1 MNTRKVIDYIT
12 HEITHKTGGLDGTM
26 QHRQR
31 QKKLIILPT
40 DPSTQ
45 WTTTKQKKKNGKN
58 HFATWQTIENDI
70 EKSITTH
77 SEIENRLNK

>member
-12 HEITHKTGGLDGTM
+12 HEITHKTGGLNGTM

-45 WTTTKQKKKNGKN
+45 WTTTKQKKTEKITLQLGK
-58 HFATWQTIENDI
+58 QLKMI
-70 EKSITTH
+70 
-77 SEIENRLNK
+77 